1 MGRSRGLVAKA
12 LNLKPIVT
20 LDSSGKVEALTKTF
34 GGKAALEKTVKLVCK
49 EAMGKRNLKF
59 AVAHAND
66 LEKASWLSERIKR
79 EFEVQDVMIV
89 NVSPALGAHA
99 GPGAA
104 GVAFLGGS

>member
-1 MGRSRGLVAKA
+1 M
-12 LNLKPIVT
+12 
-20 LDSSGKVEALTKTF
+20 
-34 GGKAALEKTVKLVCK
+34 EKTLKLVCK